1 MITTPSNG
9 TRAPGRTRRLLR
21 SLTAATGA
29 TVVGG
34 TLALAPVQSAS
45 AEETVTVE
53 GGSAA
58 WGVKESFR
66 DYVSGFIAQGGYEG
80 SDGATVLADGTVDFP
95 TVGGE
100 VSKEDSSGHVD
111 FGGTVAFTGH
121 DYGNGPVLEIR
132 LSDPR
137 VEFDGDGSALVL
149 ADVESR
155 PFEGVQQTTPAPLE
169 DFGQVPVAELS
180 GVELSVEEED
190 LTLTSTAGGLRADA
204 VPAFANFYTAGTAMD
219 PLAFTTTLQAGE
231 EPVPHDPRVTVTP
244 STALDPEGDVVTVE
258 GTGFRPGAGI
268 YVALTGVPRSP
279 DSHPRHWYGDGV
291 WLRDAAAPAE
301 DGTFSTELDVVGAF
315 DKDGTSYDCAE
326 EQCYVAV
333 FNDRHDLDNRDQDV
347 WVPVAFAADDDGDGD
362 GETPGGPST
371 VHSGRADWGVRE
383 SFRTYIEG
391 DIAQGSISTED
402 GAARNDD
409 GTFAFSGGEGE
420 VDLAAATAD
429 LDFEGTVLFEGHAYE
444 EGDPLLHMTVTDPR
458 VVIDGASGVLYA
470 DVVSKSLDD
479 EELIAY
485 DDVAFA
491 DLDLS
496 GVEYTLAED
505 VLTWDAIPAALTAE
519 GVPAFADFYAE
530 GEELDP
536 VTLTVGV
543 SEDADVPGG
552 DTGGDGDDG
561 GGGDGDGDGGDDG
574 GGDGDGKPGLPN
586 TGVALTGLLV
596 AAVVAIGAG
605 GAAMV
610 ASRGRAPAE
619 ATTESEG

>member
-1 MITTPSNG
+1 MITSSTSG
-9 TRAPGRTRRLLR
+9 TRAPGRSRRLLR
-21 SLTAATGA
+21 SLVSVTGA
-29 TVVGG
+29 AAVGG
-34 TLALAPVQSAS
+34 ALALAPVQSAS
-45 AEETVTVE
+45 AEQTVPVE

-66 DYVSGFIAQGGYEG
+66 NYVSGFIARGGYEG

-95 TVGGE
+95 TVEGE

-111 FGGTVAFTGH
+111 FGGTVTFTGH

-169 DFGQVPVAELS
+169 DFGRVAVTELS
-180 GVELSVEEED
+180 GVELSLDGED
-190 LTLTSTAGGLRADA
+190 LTLTSSSGTLHQDA
-204 VPAFANFYTAGTAMD
+204 VAAFANFYAAGAAMD
-219 PLAFTTTLQAGE
+219 PLSFTTTVRGGE

-244 STALDPEGDVVTVE
+244 SADLDPAGDAVTVE

-268 YVALTGVPRSP
+268 YVALTGVPRAA
-279 DSHPRHWYGDGV
+279 DSYPRHWYGSGV
-291 WLRDAAAPAE
+291 WLRDDAAPAE
-301 DGTFSTELDVVGAF
+301 DGSFSTELDVVGAF
-315 DKDGTSYDCAE
+315 DKDGTSYDCVEA
-326 EQCYVAV
+326 QCYVAV
-333 FNDRHDLDNRDQDV
+333 FNDRFDLDNRDQDV
-347 WVPVAFAADDDGDGD
+347 WVPVSFAAEDGDGGD
-362 GETPGGPST
+362 GGGETPDGPLT
-371 VHSGRADWGVRE
+371 VHSGRADWGVRA

-391 DIAQGSISTED
+391 DIAQGSISAED
-402 GAARNDD
+402 GASRNAD
-409 GTFAFSGGEGE
+409 GTFAFSGGDGE
-420 VDLAAATAD
+420 VDLDAGTAD
-429 LDFEGTVLFEGHAYE
+429 LSFDGTVLFRGHAYE
-444 EGDPLLHMTVTDPR
+444 DGDPLLHMTVTDPR
-458 VVIDGASGVLYA
+458 VEIDGDAGVLYA

-479 EELIAY
+479 EELVTY

-496 GVEYTLAED
+496 GVDPALAED
-505 VLTWDAIPAALTAE
+505 VLTWEAIPATLTAD

-552 DTGGDGDDG
+552 GGDG
-561 GGGDGDGDGGDDG
+561 GGGDGGGD
-574 GGDGDGKPGLPN
+574 GGDGDGTPGLPN
-586 TGVALTGLLV
+586 TGAALTGLLV
-596 AAVVAIGAG
+596 AAVGAIGAG
-605 GAAMV
+605 GVAVA
-610 ASRGRAPAE
+610 ASRGRTPGD
-619 ATTESEG
+619 ATAGSED